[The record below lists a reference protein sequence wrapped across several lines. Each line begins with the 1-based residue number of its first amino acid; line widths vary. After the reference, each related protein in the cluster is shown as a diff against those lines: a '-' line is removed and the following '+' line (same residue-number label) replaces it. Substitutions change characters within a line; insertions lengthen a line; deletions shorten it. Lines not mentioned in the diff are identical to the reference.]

1 MWRDE
6 YRVDA
11 KSNLFEGTIIS
22 MLQYSIFL
30 VLDWIHIRQF
40 SNPSDFPDK
49 VHVIFSC
56 SAVYLVTSRL
66 N

>member
-1 MWRDE
+1 VAVIDMWRDE
-6 YRVDA
+6 YRVDV

-40 SNPSDFPDK
+40 SNP
-49 VHVIFSC
+49 
-56 SAVYLVTSRL
+56 
-66 N
+66 